1 MYTYIGDGYMYIRKN
16 DSTVRLEKSEIRKLV
31 QLQEEKALEGG
42 PNMLEEIRM
51 LQERV
56 KQLKMEKEELLAKK

>member
-51 LQERV
+51 LEERL